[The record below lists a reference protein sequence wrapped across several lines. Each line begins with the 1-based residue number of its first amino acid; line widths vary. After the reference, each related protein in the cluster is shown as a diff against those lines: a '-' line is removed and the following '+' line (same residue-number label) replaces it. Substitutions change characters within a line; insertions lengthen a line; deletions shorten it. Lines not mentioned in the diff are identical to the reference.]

1 MNNWNPRL
9 QTLKASSG
17 KCAKRKAGMQA
28 WSLISDSMKKH
39 CLGEPKTPRSMALLA
54 ACVQCPMVMTEEMDR
69 FLNRSV
75 WRACAPDEDM

>member
-1 MNNWNPRL
+1 MNNWNPSL

-17 KCAKRKAGMQA
+17 KCAKRRAGMQA
-28 WSLISDSMKKH
+28 WSLISDSVRKH
-39 CLGEPKTPRSMALLA
+39 CLGEPQTPRSTARLMIR
-54 ACVQCPMVMTEEMDR
+54 VQCPMVMAEEMDR